1 MTVDVNCNDHN
12 GSRESW
18 EYRAWKIITSC
29 RVHHLSNS
37 ALSSASL
44 SSSASV
50 LTHQLSLF
58 VTLRSFLQKR
68 GPHSLRFTLAD
79 QTSRPLIF
87 SLPYILSVSK
97 VVANDGS
104 FEGFRRTENA
114 SADKTVIRGDIEVK
128 CDHSDGEWRDIWPFL
143 PCLPSPTS
151 RELRDD
157 DALSLY
163 EYFTPLPMKT
173 GRTLRD
179 VRRDHNSAASIRRA
193 ARRLTALK
201 HSMSI
206 K

>member
-1 MTVDVNCNDHN
+1 VNDTPTMTVDVNCNDHN

-128 CDHSDGEWRDIWPFL
+128 C
-143 PCLPSPTS
+143 
-151 RELRDD
+151 ELRDD